1 MREIPLSKCE
11 REFINSSVEQG
22 IRLDGRQLLEGR
34 KVKLHFGGTWGRCLA
49 ALGQTQVIAN
59 VSCDVQPPKVSRPNE
74 GMVHINVELTPL
86 AAPYFEA
93 GRQSEA
99 GVLLTRQLEKCF
111 KDSRCIDLESLCI
124 VADKK
129 VWNLRVDINVINH
142 DGNLVDCASIAALA
156 ALLHFHRPD
165 VTSTGD
171 EIIIHSFAEKDPLPV
186 TLFHQPVCVSF
197 TTFENG
203 TTVMDPSY
211 TEERLGVTQLTLGL
225 NAYREL
231 CCLHFDH
238 TTISKVSTDV
248 LSLVMKDAINYAT
261 NLVRQI
267 KETVR
272 IDVEARYKKE
282 AAKAFRFKNIIAT
295 DKITSM
301 MTERIQIR
309 LSKWHSSNKHK
320 EEVEDPSDIEMK
332 DDEESEDEEE
342 TEDTEI
348 VRVGEGSAELI
359 TNSNPTVGEGGKNTW
374 DSSDEEEMEDDD
386 SDEIEL
392 IKIQKQEKKVLDNI
406 ELSDSEEE
414 TTCTVSTSDLL

>member
-1 MREIPLSKCE
+1 MREIPLSRCE

-22 IRLDGRQLLEGR
+22 IRLDGRQLLEAR

-59 VSCDVQPPKVSRPNE
+59 VSCDIQPPRVSRPNE
-74 GMVHINVELTPL
+74 GMIHINVELTPL

-93 GRQSEA
+93 GRQSET

-142 DGNLVDCASIAALA
+142 DGNLVDCASIATLA

-171 EIIIHSFAEKDPLPV
+171 EIIIHSFSEKDPLPV

-203 TTVMDPSY
+203 TTIMDPSFA
-211 TEERLGVTQLTLGL
+211 EERLGVTQLTLGM
-225 NAYREL
+225 NAYREI

-248 LSLVMKDAINYAT
+248 LSLVMKDAVSHAT
-261 NLVRQI
+261 QLVRQI
-267 KETVR
+267 KETVK
-272 IDVEARYKKE
+272 IDVQARYKKE
-282 AAKAFRFKNIIAT
+282 EAKAFRLRDAIAT

-301 MTERIQIR
+301 ITERIHIR
-309 LSKWHSSNKHK
+309 LSKWNSSTKHK
-320 EEVEDPSDIEMK
+320 YEVEESSDIEMK
-332 DDEESEDEEE
+332 EEDVP
-342 TEDTEI
+342 EI
-348 VRVGEGSAELI
+348 NRLGEGSAELI
-359 TNSNPTVGEGGKNTW
+359 ISGNPTIGEGGKNTW
-374 DSSDEEEMEDDD
+374 HSSDSSESEMEDES
-386 SDEIEL
+386 SDEIEV
-392 IKIQKQEKKVLDNI
+392 ITVEEKKKNVLDNI

>member
-1 MREIPLSKCE
+1 MREIPLARCE
-11 REFINSSVEQG
+11 REFINSSVEQE
-22 IRLDGRQLLEGR
+22 IRLDGRRIFEGR

-49 ALGQTQVIAN
+49 ALGQTQVLAN

-93 GRQSEA
+93 GRQSETA
-99 GVLLTRQLEKCF
+99 VLLTRQLEKCF
-111 KDSRCIDLESLCI
+111 KDSRCLDLESLCI

-142 DGNLVDCASIAALA
+142 DGNLVDCASIATLA

-171 EIIIHSFAEKDPLPV
+171 EVIIHSFAEKDPLPV
-186 TLFHQPVCVSF
+186 TLFHQPICVSF

-211 TEERLGVTQLTLGL
+211 LEERLGVTQLTMGL

-238 TTISKVSTDV
+238 TSISRISTDV
-248 LSLVMKDAINYAT
+248 LSLAMKDAVNYAT

-267 KETVR
+267 KETVK
-272 IDVEARYKKE
+272 IDVESRYKKE
-282 AAKAFRFKNIIAT
+282 AAKAFRFKDAIT
-295 DKITSM
+295 VDKITSM
-301 MTERIQIR
+301 MTERIHIR
-309 LSKWHSSNKHK
+309 LSKWQSTNNDAK
-320 EEVEDPSDIEMK
+320 EELEDPLDGEMK
-332 DDEESEDEEE
+332 DEQA
-342 TEDTEI
+342 I
-348 VRVGEGSAELI
+348 NIAGVGKGSAELI
-359 TNSNPTVGEGGKNTW
+359 TNSNLAVGEGGKNTW
-374 DSSDEEEMEDDD
+374 DSSDTEAMEDDD
-386 SDEIEL
+386 DDDSGEIEL
-392 IKIQKQEKKVLDNI
+392 IKVQKPEKKVLDNI

-414 TTCTVSTSDLL
+414 TTCTVSTSDLR